1 MRIIVAGGR
10 KFDDYDL
17 VRRELDNFL
26 KDKDKSDIE
35 IISGRAIGAE
45 RLGERYAEEHAL
57 NCVTFEAQ
65 WFKLGKRA
73 GIVRNGQMA
82 DYASECSEAVLFAF
96 WNGVSKGTKNMI
108 YQATEK
114 GMDIHIVRYD
124 LEEDN

>member
-35 IISGRAIGAE
+35 IISGRAIGAD

-73 GIVRNGQMA
+73 GIVRNGQMELTTPSQFLSNSHSHLKPKTA
-82 DYASECSEAVLFAF
+82 C
-96 WNGVSKGTKNMI
+96 K
-108 YQATEK
+108 
-114 GMDIHIVRYD
+114 
-124 LEEDN
+124 